1 MQILTTTQQAL
12 CIVKSFP
19 YIPEQPRLVE
29 TVAALH
35 DEPPISL
42 LTQSRGID
50 DFEHHIAWQQVVDY
64 LHSLRGSNMQ
74 VHVPLIVM

>member
-12 CIVKSFP
+12 CIVKGFP

-35 DEPPISL
+35 DEAPVSL

-50 DFEHHIAWQQVVDY
+50 DFEHHIGWQRVVDY
-64 LHSLRGSNMQ
+64 LHKLSGSNVQ
-74 VHVPLIVM
+74 VHVPLVVM